1 MKNLVVTCAFVFKP
15 VETVGVCQ
23 QVLSFLVYVLFK
35 LTENHAPSPFGFQQ
49 PSSIFKVNFYSRS
62 GSNTSDHLFAR

>member
-23 QVLSFLVYVLFK
+23 QVLSILVYVLFK
-35 LTENHAPSPFGFQQ
+35 LTENHAPLSLWFAATQLYFQSQ
-49 PSSIFKVNFYSRS
+49 LLFTIWKQ
-62 GSNTSDHLFAR
+62 HL